1 MKKPR
6 IWPLCTELLCN
17 RSTLYLTVFLFIGVS
32 FLFSETT
39 KFEDVRI
46 RRHKSADKREL
57 VDKYGVL
64 AFDDDARKL
73 TFKGEAGD
81 NFAVPYSDI
90 TKVVFDTD
98 THMNAGA
105 GSLAITGLS
114 PLGGL
119 LASSIHVHDHWLYL
133 EYSQGDHSEKVLLV
147 LPEDKSNKATAK
159 AKSVFGERVVIASYP
174 EKGEPIAD
182 KDGELDKRRIPD
194 LKSKHSMK
202 LDRTTHPLPEVK
214 PDKATIVVVCPPLA
228 ARFAGWGNQFKL
240 HANGKVIAVN
250 KVGTYS
256 IAYVDPGKYSLISQS
271 ENANGFEMDLE
282 AGKTYY
288 FIQET
293 FQGNLSKYNTMLS
306 RNSPE
311 VVMYLV
317 DGAYFSD
324 WKRLN

>member
-1 MKKPR
+1 MKKPAHLA
-6 IWPLCTELLCN
+6 I
-17 RSTLYLTVFLFIGVS
+17 FLFIGIS
-32 FLFSETT
+32 FLFSETI
-39 KFEDVRI
+39 KFEDIKI
-46 RRHKSADKREL
+46 RRHKSAEKREL
-57 VDKYGVL
+57 VDKIGVL
-64 AFDDDARKL
+64 SFEDDARKL
-73 TFKGEAGD
+73 TFRSEAGD

-90 TKVVFDTD
+90 TKIVFDSD
-98 THMNAGA
+98 AHMNAGA
-105 GSLAITGLS
+105 KSVAVTALS
-114 PLGGL
+114 PLAGGL
-119 LASSIHVHDHWLYL
+119 VARIHVHDRWLYL
-133 EYSQGDHSEKVLLV
+133 EYSQGDHPEKVLLV
-147 LPEDKSNKATAK
+147 LPGAVYDKATAK
-159 AKSVFGERVVIASYP
+159 TQSLLGERVTIANYF
-174 EKGEPIAD
+174 EKGEPIID
-182 KDGELDKRRIPD
+182 KDGDIDKSRVPD
-194 LKSKHSMK
+194 LKSRESMK

-228 ARFAGWGNQFKL
+228 ARNTGWGNQFKL

-250 KVGTYS
+250 KMGTYS

-271 ENANGFEMDLE
+271 ENANGFDMDLE

-293 FQGNLSKYNTMLS
+293 FQGIVKGHTMLS

>member
-1 MKKPR
+1 MKKPAQLA
-6 IWPLCTELLCN
+6 IL
-17 RSTLYLTVFLFIGVS
+17 LFIGSS
-32 FLFSETT
+32 FLFSETI
-39 KFEDVRI
+39 KFDDVKI
-46 RRHKSADKREL
+46 RRHKSAEKREL
-57 VDKYGVL
+57 VDKIGVL
-64 AFDDDARKL
+64 GFDDDARKL
-73 TFKGEAGD
+73 TFKSEAGD

-90 TKVVFDTD
+90 TKVVFDSD
-98 THMNAGA
+98 AHMNAGA
-105 GSLAITGLS
+105 PMVAVTAMS
-114 PLGGL
+114 PLAGALVGR
-119 LASSIHVHDHWLYL
+119 IHVHDRWFYL
-133 EYSQGDHSEKVLLV
+133 EYSQGDLSEKVLLV
-147 LPEDKSNKATAK
+147 LPGAIYDKVTAK
-159 AKSVFGERVVIASYP
+159 TQSLFGERVTIANYL
-174 EKGEPIAD
+174 EKGEPIINKND
-182 KDGELDKRRIPD
+182 DIDKRRVPD

-202 LDRTTHPLPEVK
+202 LDRTTHPLPEAK

-228 ARFAGWGNQFKL
+228 ARNTGFGNQVKL

-250 KVGTYS
+250 MMGSYS

-271 ENANGFEMDLE
+271 GNANGFDMDLE

-293 FQGNLSKYNTMLS
+293 FEGFAKGHTMLS

>member
-1 MKKPR
+1 MKKPAHLA
-6 IWPLCTELLCN
+6 I
-17 RSTLYLTVFLFIGVS
+17 FLFIGIS
-32 FLFSETT
+32 FLFSETI
-39 KFEDVRI
+39 KFEDIKI
-46 RRHKSADKREL
+46 RRHKSAEKREL
-57 VDKYGVL
+57 VDKIGVL
-64 AFDDDARKL
+64 SFEDDARKL
-73 TFKGEAGD
+73 TFRSEAGD

-90 TKVVFDTD
+90 TKVVFDAD
-98 THMNAGA
+98 AHMNAGA
-105 GSLAITGLS
+105 KSVAVSALS
-114 PLGGL
+114 PLAGALVGR
-119 LASSIHVHDHWLYL
+119 IRVHDRWLYL
-133 EYSQGDHSEKVLLV
+133 EYSQGDHSEKALLV
-147 LPEDKSNKATAK
+147 LPGAICEKATAK
-159 AKSVFGERVVIASYP
+159 TQSLLGERVTIANYF
-174 EKGEPIAD
+174 EKGEPIID
-182 KDGELDKRRIPD
+182 KDGDIDKSRVPD
-194 LKSKHSMK
+194 LKSRESMK

-228 ARFAGWGNQFKL
+228 ARNTGWGNQFKL

-250 KVGTYS
+250 KMGTYS

-271 ENANGFEMDLE
+271 ENANGFDMDLE

-293 FQGNLSKYNTMLS
+293 FQGIVKGHTMLS